1 MGAMAAMA
9 GAPGSGKPRP
19 PRPAARWGRW
29 IVVALILGVVAS
41 SLLIRQELAVRPA
54 AAAAGVP
61 ARGSL
66 PGPVLT
72 PPGTRPATPAAEPG
86 TISLIFDGG
95 PDAVVTARIVA
106 ALRHLGVRATFFVR
120 GDQVAAARSVLRAEV
135 LAGDEIGLTGFT
147 GDSLSGMPAW
157 RFNAELAETQYA
169 LLQAGGPGTTLV
181 SPPGAST
188 VRALTAGTLSTAQ
201 RLARR
206 GYVVVL
212 ADRAA
217 QSAARPSV
225 VLARL
230 HLAGAATAS
239 GPGLVLGLA
248 ASGRP
253 GAAALAALPRL
264 VGDLRARGYRFT
276 TISQAFRV
284 PAPPVRV
291 SWLNGAGEHALL
303 IAGHASGAVAAIL
316 QWAFTATALIIGF
329 RLILMAAGGAVH
341 RARYRLPPRPWRGPV
356 SVVIPAYNEREN
368 IARTVRSMLDSDYPD
383 LEVIVIDDGSTD
395 GTSELL
401 ASLRLP
407 VTIVRQ
413 PNAGKAAALNT
424 GVRHARHDILVF
436 ADGDTIFE
444 PGAIAE
450 LVAPFHD
457 RRVGGVAGKVSVANR
472 GGLLGMLQHVEYVA
486 SSLDRRMS
494 DVLGCMLTI
503 PGAIGAFRRSA
514 IEQVGGVPTNT
525 LAEDTDLTVAM
536 GCAGWRIRFAS
547 GARAWTE
554 APGTL
559 GQLWSQRHR
568 WAYGTLQT
576 LWKYRGVI
584 VSPRGRWSVAWF
596 GLPYLATMA
605 GVLPLISPAADLYVL
620 FYLWAS
626 PWHALRWYVIFLAVQ
641 GTLTLWSLIIEREPL
656 RQLWTVPAQVLVYR
670 QLMYLVIIH
679 ALADAVTG
687 VRLRWH
693 KMPRIGI
700 ELAPDGQPVS
710 ERRRGGAA
718 RAAARTAGVPA
729 PSGLPAGR

>member
-1 MGAMAAMA
+1 
-9 GAPGSGKPRP
+9 
-19 PRPAARWGRW
+19 
-29 IVVALILGVVAS
+29 VVAS
-41 SLLIRQELAVRPA
+41 SMLIRQELAVRP
-54 AAAAGVP
+54 GP
-61 ARGSL
+61 GTARVSAPGSL
-66 PGPVLT
+66 AGPVLVPAGTGSGT
-72 PPGTRPATPAAEPG
+72 PEAEPG

-95 PDAVVTARIVA
+95 PDARVTARIVS

-120 GDQVAAARSVLRAEV
+120 GDQVAAARSVVRAEV
-135 LAGDEIGLTGFT
+135 LAGDEIGMAGFT
-147 GDSLSGMPAW
+147 GDDLAGMPAW
-157 RFNAELAETQYA
+157 RFNAELGETQYA
-169 LLQAGGPGTTLV
+169 LLRAGDPDIALV
-181 SPPGAST
+181 RPPGAST
-188 VRALTAGTLSTAQ
+188 VQALTAGTLSTAR
-201 RLARR
+201 RLVRG

-217 QSAARPSV
+217 QSADRPSG
-225 VLARL
+225 VLTRL
-230 HLAGAATAS
+230 NLRGAATADAD
-239 GPGLVLGLA
+239 GPGQVLALA

-264 VGDLRARGYRFT
+264 VEKLRARGYRFT
-276 TISQAFRV
+276 TISQAFGVTARPV
-284 PAPPVRV
+284 PM
-291 SWLNGAGEHALL
+291 SWLSAAGAHALL
-303 IAGHASGAVAAIL
+303 IVGHASRAVALTL
-316 QWAFTATALIIGF
+316 QWGFTATALIIGF

-341 RARYRLPPRPWRGPV
+341 RVRYRLPPRPWRGPV
-356 SVVIPAYNEREN
+356 SVVIPAYNEREG
-368 IARTVRSMLDSDYPD
+368 IVATVRSMLDSDYPD

-401 ASLRLP
+401 SSLGLP
-407 VTIVRQ
+407 ITIVRQ

-424 GVRHARHDILVF
+424 GVRYSRHDILVF

-457 RRVGGVAGKVSVANR
+457 WHVGGVAGKVSVANR
-472 GGLLGMLQHVEYVA
+472 RGFLGMLQHVEYVA

-536 GCAGWRIRFAS
+536 GCAGWRIKFAS

-554 APGTL
+554 APTTL

-576 LWKYRGVI
+576 LWKYRGV
-584 VSPRGRWSVAWF
+584 VASPRGRWSVAWF

-693 KMPRIGI
+693 KMDRIGI
-700 ELAPDGQPVS
+700 ELAPDGQPVT
-710 ERRRGGAA
+710 EPQRGGTA
-718 RAAARTAGVPA
+718 RATARTAGVPA